1 MTKRRNNHDAR
12 DILRQ
17 FHKRFGDAR
26 DLNQD
31 EHAASDRT
39 YRWQEDL
46 FPEQL
51 EFINDP
57 SSFKTA
63 LCSRRSGKTYA
74 SCYYLI
80 ETASKYPD
88 SLSAY
93 IALTRSSAKR
103 LMWSELKRA
112 NRKYHIGMAFNN
124 SELICTLPNKSQIV
138 LTGANDE
145 ADIDKLRGS
154 AYRLVI
160 LDEAASF
167 GPHMEELVEEVLEPA
182 LIDHNGVLAMIGTPN
197 AACTGMFF
205 RATTDDS
212 MGYSNHE
219 WTILDNPHIP
229 HAQQWLDKR
238 MKQKNWDKSHPV
250 YLREWKGQWI
260 RSQDSLIYKYDP
272 DRNLFDSLPIHE
284 HDFDYIL
291 GIDLGYEDATA
302 FVIGAYSRDL
312 PHFYV
317 VDCFKQSR
325 MLPSEIAERIA
336 EYNDYY
342 NFTSIVADT
351 GGLGKSI
358 VEEFRQRWALPIRA
372 AEKRNKDA
380 YIELMNSDL
389 ASGYVLIDENS
400 ELLDE
405 WRLLQWDDDRRK
417 EDPRFENHL
426 SDACLYAWRE
436 SKHYTFATELV
447 APKVGSPEYYAMLEE
462 QMLESKEQE
471 LAIQDT
477 QSWWDEGWMLN

>member
-1 MTKRRNNHDAR
+1 VKPPHKGHDAR
-12 DILRQ
+12 EVLRQ
-17 FHKRFGDAR
+17 FHKRFGDVK
-26 DLNQD
+26 DLR
-31 EHAASDRT
+31 EESSSSLERS

-46 FPEQL
+46 FEEQL
-51 EFINDP
+51 AFINDP
-57 SSFKTA
+57 ASFKTA
-63 LCSRRSGKTYA
+63 LCSRRAGKTYA

-93 IALTRSSAKR
+93 IGLTRSSAKR
-103 LMWSELKRA
+103 LMWTELKKA
-112 NRKYHIGMAFNN
+112 NRKYHIGMTFNN
-124 SELICTLPNKSQIV
+124 SELICTFPNGSQIV

-167 GPHMEELVEEVLEPA
+167 GAHMEELVEEVLEPA

-197 AACTGMFF
+197 AACAGMFF
-205 RATTDDS
+205 KATTDPRF
-212 MGYSNHE
+212 GYSNHG

-229 HAQQWLDKR
+229 HAQEWLDKR
-238 MKQKNWDKSHPV
+238 MNQKGWDANHPV

-260 RSQDSLIYKYDP
+260 RSDDSLVYKYNP
-272 DRNLFDSLPIHE
+272 DRNFYTELPHHE

-291 GIDLGYEDATA
+291 GVDLGYEDATA

-317 VDCFKQSR
+317 VDCYKQTK
-325 MLPSEIAERIA
+325 MLPSEIAERIQA
-336 EYNDYY
+336 YNEQYR
-342 NFTSIVADT
+342 FTSIVADT

-358 VEEFRQRWALPIRA
+358 VEEFRQRWALSIRA
-372 AEKRNKDA
+372 AEKRNKDS

-389 ASGYVLIDENS
+389 ACGHIQVQKESPVVE
-400 ELLDE
+400 E
-405 WRLLQWDDDRRK
+405 WKLLQWDEDRRK
-417 EDPRFENHL
+417 EDSRFENHL

-436 SKHYTFATELV
+436 SKHYTFTPEL
-447 APKVGSPEYYAMLEE
+447 APPERGTPEFYEALEGRIW
-462 QMLESKEQE
+462 ESREKE
-471 LAIQDT
+471 LAIKDT
-477 QSWWDEGWMLN
+477 QSWWDEGWTLN